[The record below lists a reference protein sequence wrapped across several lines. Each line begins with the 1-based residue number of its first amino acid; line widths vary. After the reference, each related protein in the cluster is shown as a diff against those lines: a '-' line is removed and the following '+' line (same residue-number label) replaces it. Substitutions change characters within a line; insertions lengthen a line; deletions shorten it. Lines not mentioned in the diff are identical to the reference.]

1 LGHPG
6 VWQAGQTEK
15 REKVMTVNL
24 ERSSEVARRI
34 AAYWRW
40 KGFPFHDLR
49 EAERLKKLKSLLD
62 FDHTKLIEDYVVGS
76 RTHGLALAGSYFA
89 RLMNVQSSNKRTPLG
104 VFNIDD
110 LFAEAIQRRIEEV
123 GREQLTENDI
133 RKACQNFPGTHGVSN
148 FRPTAAA
155 AIYDRYIPERGG
167 VTWDMSAGW
176 GGRMLGALAC
186 KKVRGY
192 IGCDPA
198 TETCWSLAAMASELV
213 NTARRLG
220 RDMGVEIYCCGS
232 EDMRPNLH
240 PSSVDFC
247 FSSPPYFSQ
256 EKYSDEETQSYLRFR
271 NPEAWLNGFMGATLD
286 NCKFCLK
293 PNGILAVN
301 IAKVPAFPDLE
312 QAFMGLATSRGWRHI
327 ETLNVAFAPM
337 WGTRKPGQKWKYE
350 PLFVFQVAG

>member
-1 LGHPG
+1 
-6 VWQAGQTEK
+6 
-15 REKVMTVNL
+15 VNL
-24 ERSSEVARRI
+24 NFGQSSEPARRI

-49 EAERLKKLKSLLD
+49 KTKRFKHLKSLLG
-62 FDHTKLIEDYVVGS
+62 FDHTKLIEDGVVGS
-76 RTHGLALAGSYFA
+76 STHGLALAGSYFA
-89 RLMNVQSSNKRTPLG
+89 HSMSVRSGNKRTPLE
-104 VFNIDD
+104 VFNNDD
-110 LFAEAIQRRIEEV
+110 LFALAIQRRIDTV

-133 RKACQNFPGTHGVSN
+133 RKACKSFSGAHGVSN

-155 AIYDRYIPERGG
+155 AIYERYMPERGG

-198 TETCWSLAAMASELV
+198 TETCWSLAVMASELV
-213 NTARRLG
+213 NAARRLD

-240 PSSVDFC
+240 PSSVDFS

-256 EKYSDEETQSYLRFR
+256 EKYSDQQAQSYLRF
-271 NPEAWLNGFMGATLD
+271 PERQAWLNGFMGATLD
-286 NCKFCLK
+286 NCRFCLK

-301 IAKVPAFPDLE
+301 IANVSTFPDLE
-312 QAFMGLATSRGWRHI
+312 QAFIRLATSRGWRLI
-327 ETLNVAFAPM
+327 ETLEIALSPM
-337 WGTRKPGQKWKYE
+337 WGTRKPGQEWKYE
-350 PLFVFQVAG
+350 PLFVFQPAR

>member
-1 LGHPG
+1 VAHPG
-6 VWQAGQTEK
+6 IRQAGQTKK
-15 REKVMTVNL
+15 REKIVTLEL
-24 ERSSEVARRI
+24 ERSSEVAR
-34 AAYWRW
+34 ALTAYWRW

-49 EAERLKKLKSLLD
+49 EVERLEHLKSLLD
-62 FDHTKLIEDYVVGS
+62 FDHSKLIEDGVVGS

-89 RLMNVQSSNKRTPLG
+89 HSMSVRSGKKRTPME
-104 VFNIDD
+104 VYDKDD
-110 LFAEAIQRRIEEV
+110 LFEQAIQRLIDTE

-133 RKACQNFPGTHGVSN
+133 RKACKNFSGTHSVSN

-155 AIYDRYIPERGG
+155 AIYDRYMPERGG

-220 RDMGVEIYCCGS
+220 RDMGVEIYSCGS

-271 NPEAWLNGFMGATLD
+271 NPESWLSGFMGATLD

-293 PNGILAVN
+293 PNCVLAVN
-301 IAKVPAFPDLE
+301 IANVPAFPDLE
-312 QAFMGLATSRGWRHI
+312 QAFIGLTTSRGWRHI

-337 WGTRKPGQKWKYE
+337 WGTRKQGQKWKYE
-350 PLFVFQVAG
+350 PLFVFQK